1 MRRFLYII
9 IGVTVTVLT
18 ACHQDEDDIFAQVA
32 ITLSAGDTVTIERI
46 QGTARLT
53 NLNTKQVT
61 TTSDFDVATLHLTL
75 LRSSYSAD
83 VEGLVRYRNA
93 QGRAYTR
100 SMRAHSDY
108 MALEKKGGNEAI
120 LQIIFMD

>member
-1 MRRFLYII
+1 M
-9 IGVTVTVLT
+9 T
-18 ACHQDEDDIFAQVA
+18 AVALASCHQDEDDIFAQAV
-32 ITLSAGDTVTIERI
+32 ITLSAGDTLTIECI

-61 TTSDFDVATLHLTL
+61 TTSDFDGATLHLHL

-83 VEGLVRYRNA
+83 VEGLVRYRDA
-93 QGRAYTR
+93 QGREHTR

-108 MALEKKGGNEAI
+108 LALEKKGGNEAV